1 MKFELVRRYCRP
13 SARPMAEAGRELGM
27 NVLLV
32 EDESRVADFIQ
43 RGLKAEGWTVTLAGN
58 GETGLDLAE
67 QDDYDVIVLDLM
79 LPGMS
84 GQELCRRLRARNN
97 LTPVLMLSALG
108 KTDDRVEG
116 LRLGADDY
124 LAKPF
129 DFNELVAR
137 IEALARR
144 QRGFEQSEQAAHVLA
159 VGPIQFDTQSL
170 EVLCDGAPVELT
182 TREREILLL
191 FLSNPRRVFS
201 RERILNAV
209 WGASA
214 DPLTNVVDVYVGRLR
229 RKLGDA
235 GDMIETVRGVGYRL
249 VQR

>member
-1 MKFELVRRYCRP
+1 MNILVI
-13 SARPMAEAGRELGM
+13 
-27 NVLLV
+27 
-32 EDESRVADFIQ
+32 EDEARVADFIQ
-43 RGLKAEGWTVTLAGN
+43 RGLKAEGWAVTLAGN

-79 LPGMS
+79 LPGIS
-84 GQELCRRLRARNN
+84 GQELCRQLRARNN
-97 LTPVLMLSALG
+97 LTPILMLSALG

-144 QRGFEQSEQAAHVLA
+144 QRGFEQSEQAAHVLT

-170 EVLCDGAPVELT
+170 EVLCDGTPVELT
-182 TREREILLL
+182 AREREILLL
-191 FLSNPRRVFS
+191 FLSSPRRVFS

-229 RKLGDA
+229 RKLGG